1 MPLVILTY
9 PGHYLLTA
17 LTIQSYLKYHPSTE
31 VIVVADDVSNQ
42 AWSTYISDCKQLY
55 KTQVIPVSTM
65 PEAVEFSGTGWV
77 RQQIIKLHLD
87 QILDLDNWFFTDGD
101 IVFLHSVD
109 PTDIP
114 YSVPYFGEQTQ
125 KQNEY
130 VSDLLGIV
138 SVGVTKNGQQVCVS
152 NPAFRT
158 MERLI
163 LQQLRQH
170 IKLKHNQTITEL
182 HQPYLSSNSIG
193 VSEWE
198 LIENFKQHV
207 LGKELKLVK
216 YAPHDVANVDAD
228 LNFFSHQFLTCY
240 STDQVFGRNWFAERG
255 ITVSDEIWKILLNI
269 SR

>member
-17 LTIQSYLKYHPSTE
+17 LTIQSYLKYHQPAKI
-31 VIVVADDVSNQ
+31 IVVADDISHQ
-42 AWSTYISDCKQLY
+42 AWPTYITDCKQLY
-55 KTQVIPVSTM
+55 KTQLIPTSSI
-65 PEAVEFSGTGWV
+65 PEAVKFSGTGWV

-101 IVFLHSVD
+101 IVFLHTVN
-109 PTDIP
+109 PMDIP
-114 YSVPYFGEQTQ
+114 YSIPYFGEQTQ

-130 VSDLLGIV
+130 VSELLV
-138 SVGVTKNGQQVCVS
+138 SNSVGVTKNGQQVCVS

-158 MERLI
+158 MERST
-163 LQQLRQH
+163 LQQLREY
-170 IKLKHNQTITEL
+170 IKIKHNQTIAEL

-198 LIENFKQHV
+198 LIENFKQHI
-207 LGKELKLVK
+207 LGIELNLIK
-216 YAPHDVANVDAD
+216 YAPHDISNANAD

-240 STDQVFGRNWFAERG
+240 STDYGFGQDWFAEQG
-255 ITVSDEIWKILLNI
+255 VTVSDEIWQILSNI